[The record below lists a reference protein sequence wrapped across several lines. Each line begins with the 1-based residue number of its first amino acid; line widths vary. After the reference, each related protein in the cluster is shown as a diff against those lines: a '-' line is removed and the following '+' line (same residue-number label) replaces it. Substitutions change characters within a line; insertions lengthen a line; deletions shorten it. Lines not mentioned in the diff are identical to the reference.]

1 MGTRIKKNPIFKNRQ
16 EAAKFL
22 CPKLYAYK
30 GKNPLVLAIPRGA
43 VPMGK
48 IIAAELGGE
57 LDVVL
62 VHKLGA
68 PGNPEYA
75 MGAVSERGALT
86 TAVYAQH
93 LAVTPGYLQE
103 EIRHQAW
110 LLEHRRKLYT
120 PHREP
125 HSASNRLVILVDDGI
140 ATGSTM
146 QAAIREVEAQR
157 PAKIIVAAAVA
168 PPEAVDILKEEAD
181 EMVVLAVRPDFKAIG
196 DFFQDFTQ
204 VTDDE
209 VARILKQNPHSKHN

>member
-1 MGTRIKKNPIFKNRQ
+1 MAVRIKKNPIFKNRQ

-86 TAVYAQH
+86 TAAYAQH

-103 EIRHQAW
+103 EVRHQTR

-125 HSASNRLVILVDDGI
+125 LSATNRLVILVDDGI
-140 ATGSTM
+140 ATGSTL
-146 QAAIREVEAQR
+146 QAAIREVDSQKPAQVV
-157 PAKIIVAAAVA
+157 VAAAVA
-168 PPEAVDILKEEAD
+168 PPEAVEILKAEAD
-181 EMVVLAVRPDFKAIG
+181 EVVVLAVRPDFKAIG

-204 VTDDE
+204 VTDEE
-209 VARILKQNPHSKHN
+209 VVEILKKSRSTD

>member
-1 MGTRIKKNPIFKNRQ
+1 MAVRIKKNPIFKNRQ

-62 VHKLGA
+62 VHKLGS

-86 TAVYAQH
+86 TAAYAQH

-103 EIRHQAW
+103 EVRHQTR

-125 HSASNRLVILVDDGI
+125 LSATNRLVILVDDGI
-140 ATGSTM
+140 ATGSTL
-146 QAAIREVEAQR
+146 QAAIREVDSQKPAQVV
-157 PAKIIVAAAVA
+157 VAAAVA
-168 PPEAVDILKEEAD
+168 PPEAVEILKAEAD
-181 EMVVLAVRPDFKAIG
+181 EVVVLAVRPDFKAIG

-204 VTDDE
+204 VTDEE
-209 VARILKQNPHSKHN
+209 VVEILKKSRSTD